1 MIGIDIYG
9 RYQTVNDWNAVR
21 GAGVEFAWV
30 KGTDGGGPARV
41 RADAFVGGA
50 KSVGIP
56 VGLYHFA
63 QKSPSAEA
71 QADVLA
77 GEVRRLG
84 ANSVAPALDLED
96 NPGTGLVWAPGEAR
110 DFGVRFL
117 NRLRGHGFG
126 RVAVY
131 SSVSQLKRWDPD
143 NWGIPGLIIWAAR
156 YGSNNGANQGLG
168 GYGGRVDVHQF
179 TSAGQVPGIVGL
191 VDLNEA
197 ATNPTETEE
206 DFLSALSHDEQRN
219 LYNRVMGFMVQRW
232 YLQEGDVLRP
242 VAEGTPGAL
251 PARSLDTLDGN
262 FLLGALPDRDADVV
276 SAVRA
281 LSCGEGSLDALAAA
295 ILPILPAG
303 TDPEAFAEALR
314 RSAAASSTQVPQ
326 G

>member
-21 GAGVEFAWV
+21 GAGVQFVWV
-30 KGTDGGGPARV
+30 KGTDGGGAPVV
-41 RADAFVGGA
+41 RADALVGGA

-63 QKSPSAEA
+63 QKSPTPEA

-77 GEVRRLG
+77 REVNRLG
-84 ANSVAPALDLED
+84 ATGVAPALDLED
-96 NPGTGLVWAPGEAR
+96 NPGSGLVWAPGEAR
-110 DFGVRFL
+110 DFGIRFL

-131 SSVSQLKRWDPD
+131 SSVSQLKQWNPD
-143 NWGIPGLIIWAAR
+143 NWGVPGLIIWAAR
-156 YGSNNGANQGLG
+156 YGTNNGTNQGLG

-179 TSAGQVPGIVGL
+179 TSAGQVPGIVGS

-197 ATNPTETEE
+197 ATNPTEE
-206 DFLSALSHDEQRN
+206 DFLSALSHTEQRN

-232 YLQEGDVLRP
+232 YVQEGDVLRP
-242 VAEGTPGAL
+242 VPEGTPGAL

-262 FLLGALPDRDADVV
+262 FLLGALPDRDANVV
-276 SAVRA
+276 SAIRA
-281 LSCGEGSLDALAAA
+281 LSSGQGSLDGLAAA
-295 ILPILPAG
+295 VLSILPAD

-314 RSAAASSTQVPQ
+314 RNAATPSPQAPQ